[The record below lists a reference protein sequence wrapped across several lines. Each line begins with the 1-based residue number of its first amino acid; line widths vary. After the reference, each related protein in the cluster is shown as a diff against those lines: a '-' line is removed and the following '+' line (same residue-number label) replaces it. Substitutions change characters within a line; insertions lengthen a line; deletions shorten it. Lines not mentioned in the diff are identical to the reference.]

1 MRICIVGPGAL
12 GCLHAALLA
21 RAGADVC
28 LLDHRPERAALI
40 RERGVTVEDES
51 GSWTA
56 SVPCSDDASALPPPD
71 CLLLCVKTFQTG
83 PALAHAAGALGPET
97 VVASIQNGLVD
108 PECLVDAAS
117 PERVVLGTSRNAA
130 NTLGPGHVRH
140 AGSGA
145 TFLGPLAP
153 DGMPAADRV
162 AEALRVAFAEVRV
175 VDDIATYLWRKLFV
189 NVALNPLTA
198 LTGLRNGQLVRVPL
212 LLAAIRDLTREA
224 ERVALAREVDTKP
237 GLAMRAALDACKH
250 TAENRS
256 SMLQDAQANRR
267 TEIDDICGAV
277 AREAGIAETHAP
289 LNKAMT
295 WLVSEVLRTGETNAS
310 RL

>member
-1 MRICIVGPGAL
+1 M
-12 GCLHAALLA
+12 
-21 RAGADVC
+21 
-28 LLDHRPERAALI
+28 
-40 RERGVTVEDES
+40 
-51 GSWTA
+51 
-56 SVPCSDDASALPPPD
+56 
-71 CLLLCVKTFQTG
+71 
-83 PALAHAAGALGPET
+83 
-97 VVASIQNGLVD
+97 
-108 PECLVDAAS
+108 
-117 PERVVLGTSRNAA
+117 
-130 NTLGPGHVRH
+130 
-140 AGSGA
+140 
-145 TFLGPLAP
+145 
-153 DGMPAADRV
+153 
-162 AEALRVAFAEVRV
+162 AFAEVRV